1 MKIIDLTKVYIN
13 HVCKQKD
20 FISYEKSCPELFE
33 HYYQFWSYRDNT
45 KIFLESNII
54 SSRDLILSILPK
66 LENKF
71 SNNNIDINSI
81 TMILFVGMGNT
92 NGHAFK
98 YQDQFIV
105 WIPVETYTNK
115 IDTEVFMTH
124 EIAHA
129 LHYTDSPKFY
139 FENEKQQ
146 KHIGRQIITEG
157 LATYFS
163 KTVLGISGEKALWGE
178 YLAIDTLTKWMNDCQ
193 KQFDTIRTVVKNN
206 FYSTDN
212 RLGLFYANDK
222 EDILNFRAGYYAG
235 LKLVEQITK
244 SQNISLME
252 LSKIPREK
260 FEKLILSLL

>member
-1 MKIIDLTKVYIN
+1 
-13 HVCKQKD
+13 
-20 FISYEKSCPELFE
+20 
-33 HYYQFWSYRDNT
+33 
-45 KIFLESNII
+45 
-54 SSRDLILSILPK
+54 
-66 LENKF
+66 
-71 SNNNIDINSI
+71 
-81 TMILFVGMGNT
+81 
-92 NGHAFK
+92 
-98 YQDQFIV
+98 
-105 WIPVETYTNK
+105 NK